1 MDWYYSL
8 TRSCKHVDIAICNK
22 KLGPYKHLRQYSAQ
36 VQQCIYTFI
45 LILHL
50 KNQNTDIGS
59 MSVCDCSKANE
70 GTPSCDPISAAYME
84 IGDQMAHAQ

>member
-8 TRSCKHVDIAICNK
+8 TRSCKHVDIAIYNK

-36 VQQCIYTFI
+36 VQQYMYIYF
-45 LILHL
+45 LILYL
-50 KNQNTDIGS
+50 KDQNTDIGS
-59 MSVCDCSKANE
+59 MSVSDCSKANE

>member
-8 TRSCKHVDIAICNK
+8 TRSCKHVDIAIYNK

-36 VQQCIYTFI
+36 VQQYIFSFFNI
-45 LILHL
+45 LS
-50 KNQNTDIGS
+50 KKQDTDIGS